1 MLLVIDIGNSSITTG
16 IFAGDHLLCR
26 LEIPTRPQGD
36 PGLYRGEFEKLLS
49 GKNVE
54 KPLNGVII
62 SSVVPEL
69 TDALARS
76 VKEISMGEPLTVD
89 CSLDTGLTFDVERPE
104 EIGADRIANAVAALK
119 TFGSPVAVV
128 DFGTATTI
136 SAVRDSRF
144 LGGAI
149 LPGLRLM
156 GEALHKGTAKLP
168 AVDFVGKTGE
178 LVSSVA
184 ALGKNTT
191 MCIISGIILGT
202 AGAVERIVRGIETE
216 EGCRFKVVATGG
228 YSPAVAGYMER
239 KCFLEP
245 DLTLKGLR
253 LIYERNA

>member
-16 IFAGDHLLCR
+16 IFAGDHLLDR

-36 PGLYRGEFEKLLS
+36 PGLYRRELEKLLS

-54 KPLNGVII
+54 KPLGVII

-76 VKEISMGEPLTVD
+76 VKEISLGEPLTVD

-104 EIGADRIANAVAALK
+104 EIGADRIVNAVAAVEA
-119 TFGSPVAVV
+119 FGSPVAVV

-156 GEALHKGTAKLP
+156 GEALHRGTSKLP
-168 AVDFVGKTGE
+168 AVE
-178 LVSSVA
+178 LAPEWIAGPSGIR
-184 ALGKNTT
+184 ALGKNTIQ
-191 MCIISGIILGT
+191 CIISGIIYGT
-202 AGAVERIVRGIETE
+202 AWAVEGIIGAIEKE
-216 EGCRFKVVATGG
+216 EGCILRVVVTGG
-228 YSPAVAGYMER
+228 YSEIMARFMKRE
-239 KCFLEP
+239 CSIEP

-253 LIYERNA
+253 MLYERNS